1 MSIDELTFRKIY
13 NSAAISSWIFNS
25 SAALSSISLMLAK
38 FLSRMFFI
46 SYNLSFSLLGFNLKV
61 S

>member
-1 MSIDELTFRKIY
+1 MNIDELTFRKIF

-25 SAALSSISLMLAK
+25 SAALSNMSFMVAIVS
-38 FLSRMFFI
+38 SHIFFI
-46 SYNLSFSLLGFNLKV
+46 SYNLSFSLLGLNLNV